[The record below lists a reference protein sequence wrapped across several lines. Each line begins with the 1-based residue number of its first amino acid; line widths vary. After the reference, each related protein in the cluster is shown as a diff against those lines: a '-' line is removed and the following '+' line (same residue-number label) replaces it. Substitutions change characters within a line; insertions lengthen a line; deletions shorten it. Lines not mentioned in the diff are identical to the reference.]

1 MSGISSMMLTNFAPP
16 AVAAGDDGFASI
28 LFHFE
33 GANGSTSIE
42 NSITS
47 GPTFTKSAT
56 LSTSKSFISTADFKF
71 GASSFRSTQVS
82 SSGASQTGIY
92 PSTKTLVSSSWIPRD
107 HWWTN
112 DTTVESW
119 VYVRAN
125 TGGGQFAI
133 WYGLGTPRFNAGFW
147 NTNSGAAMTFQVEM
161 STNGTYTPGNN
172 GGAGYYNIVWTIG
185 NGILNSWAHIA
196 LVRTGDAL
204 KLFINGTD
212 KGLGLLT
219 PYGTGAGQGGTGRT
233 SGNIF
238 LSGSP
243 YVGTGGSVT
252 GNLAIADIGGP
263 FTDYGFRNSNMDDF
277 RFSNAIARYTA
288 DFTAPTTAFTD
299 T

>member
-1 MSGISSMMLTNFAPP
+1 MSGISSMMFANFAPP
-16 AVAAGDDGFASI
+16 VSGGGGGGGDDGYASI

-33 GANGSTSIE
+33 GSNGSTTID

-47 GPTFTKSAT
+47 GPTFTHSAT
-56 LSTSKSFISTADFKF
+56 LSSSKSFISTADYKF
-71 GASSFRSTQVS
+71 GTSSFRSTQVS

-92 PSTKTLVSSSWIPRD
+92 PSSKALVDGSWIPRD

-125 TGGGQFAI
+125 SGGGQFAI
-133 WYGLGTPRFNAGFW
+133 WYGIGTPRFNAGFW
-147 NTNSGAAMTFQVEM
+147 NTNSGASMSFEVEI
-161 STNGTYTPGNN
+161 STSGNYSAGS
-172 GGAGYYNIVWTIG
+172 GGSGYYNLKWTIG

-196 LVRTGDAL
+196 LVRTGNAL

-212 KGLGLLT
+212 KGTGTLT
-219 PYGTGAGQGGTGRT
+219 TGSGRDST
-233 SGNIF
+233 NIF
-238 LSGSP
+238 LAGSP

-252 GNLAIADIGGP
+252 GNLAIADIGGAY
-263 FTDYGFRNSNMDDF
+263 TDYGFRNSNMDDF

-288 DFTAPTTAFTD
+288 DFTAPTSAFTD